1 MAKSLVTTNGTAI
14 IPGAYSSYKVQSN
27 PGGLATTG
35 VLFLIGE
42 ADAGPDYSLE
52 ADIEA
57 NAFGPDQLGDVVSKY
72 KSGPIVDAFRGAVS
86 ASNDPDIIGSFSRAI
101 IAKTNASVKASG
113 SLLKVGG
120 GTYATI
126 ADKSWGQLGKQIQV
140 SVVEAAAEV
149 APTTGA
155 FTYIPLVGTLGYSI
169 RANGAAAVTGGIL
182 SANTPPNTLVST
194 IDGLTGVAATGG
206 VNRSVITVS
215 GTLAI
220 AAPVANT
227 IVITRSVAWATTPV
241 VGDTLIIPTGSVI
254 AGTLANIGAYVVT
267 GATSTTVTATKL
279 SDAGKAGAVIGT
291 ITAPIAVTAATV
303 VALTD
308 VQVFSPVTI
317 TNGDSTLLIDGIGKS
332 MEIAD
337 LQTGTDLFTRAA
349 YQLGTTTSS
358 TFVSTA
364 ATPVLLTSATEQR
377 ITLNAS
383 RASDLVQESFTS
395 GGEIAFTLGY
405 TGTTGTMTINATTL
419 TTAVTGGSGTSLTLT
434 LSDYVNVQALVD
446 YLNTQTGY
454 TAAVGTGAL
463 GLLPCTYLDDVT
475 TQGICSQF
483 GTVKPLRLKI
493 DAYRANVAISASQLV
508 QFGTTANVTTS
519 ATAGQPQPQ
528 SAFYLSGTPAVGSTT
543 LRGATTDATVTAAL
557 AKLELCR
564 GNFII
569 PLFSRNA
576 VGLDVVDGL
585 TDASSTY
592 TIAGIHAAC
601 KAHVLALSQYKRRKN
616 RQAILSIQDT
626 FANQKTIAANIASFR
641 CNMTF
646 QNVKNPNST
655 GSITTF
661 QPWMG
666 AVLAGSMQAAGGYKS
681 IENKQVTVSGITQ
694 AAGDFDPRTTSNLE
708 DALLAGLMPL
718 RNPATGGYVW
728 VSDQTTYGKDD
739 NFVFN
744 SLQAVYAADTIAL
757 TTAQRMEQAFV
768 GQSVA
773 DINKNIAMSFLQ
785 TILDDL
791 RRLKLISASDGSPK
805 GYQNAS
811 IKISGNAMLVSVQVF
826 LATAIDFIDISF
838 QVSPVTQST

>member
-1 MAKSLVTTNGTAI
+1 
-14 IPGAYSSYKVQSN
+14 
-27 PGGLATTG
+27 
-35 VLFLIGE
+35 
-42 ADAGPDYSLE
+42 
-52 ADIEA
+52 
-57 NAFGPDQLGDVVSKY
+57 
-72 KSGPIVDAFRGAVS
+72 
-86 ASNDPDIIGSFSRAI
+86 
-101 IAKTNASVKASG
+101 
-113 SLLKVGG
+113 
-120 GTYATI
+120 
-126 ADKSWGQLGKQIQV
+126 
-140 SVVEAAAEV
+140 
-149 APTTGA
+149 
-155 FTYIPLVGTLGYSI
+155 
-169 RANGAAAVTGGIL
+169 
-182 SANTPPNTLVST
+182 
-194 IDGLTGVAATGG
+194 
-206 VNRSVITVS
+206 
-215 GTLAI
+215 
-220 AAPVANT
+220 
-227 IVITRSVAWATTPV
+227 
-241 VGDTLIIPTGSVI
+241 
-254 AGTLANIGAYVVT
+254 
-267 GATSTTVTATKL
+267 
-279 SDAGKAGAVIGT
+279 
-291 ITAPIAVTAATV
+291 
-303 VALTD
+303 
-308 VQVFSPVTI
+308 
-317 TNGDSTLLIDGIGKS
+317 
-332 MEIAD
+332 
-337 LQTGTDLFTRAA
+337 
-349 YQLGTTTSS
+349 
-358 TFVSTA
+358 
-364 ATPVLLTSATEQR
+364 
-377 ITLNAS
+377 
-383 RASDLVQESFTS
+383 
-395 GGEIAFTLGY
+395 
-405 TGTTGTMTINATTL
+405 
-419 TTAVTGGSGTSLTLT
+419 
-434 LSDYVNVQALVD
+434 
-446 YLNTQTGY
+446 
-454 TAAVGTGAL
+454 
-463 GLLPCTYLDDVT
+463 
-475 TQGICSQF
+475 
-483 GTVKPLRLKI
+483 
-493 DAYRANVAISASQLV
+493 
-508 QFGTTANVTTS
+508 
-519 ATAGQPQPQ
+519 
-528 SAFYLSGTPAVGSTT
+528 
-543 LRGATTDATVTAAL
+543 
-557 AKLELCR
+557 
-564 GNFII
+564 
-569 PLFSRNA
+569 